1 MTLPDS
7 IKVKLYRL
15 TLTKSKLVVSTL
27 RRLAFGVRHLV
38 QRELEADHE
47 YRLAR
52 FLRLSRILR
61 RSTQLRRGPV
71 KDTRGCLAAEV
82 EPTGVEEHLRP
93 R

>member
-27 RRLAFGVRHLV
+27 RRLAFRVRH
-38 QRELEADHE
+38 RELEADHE
-47 YRLAR
+47 CRLAL

-61 RSTQLRRGPV
+61 RSTQLRRV
-71 KDTRGCLAAEV
+71 SITDTRGCLAAEV
-82 EPTGVEEHLRP
+82 EPTDVKEHLRP